1 MVICRDVRLAPKNYA
16 FIEYEDEFKAG
27 NALAALNETQIGEV
41 VLKLSYAKK

>member
-1 MVICRDVRLAPKNYA
+1 MSVCRDVRLAPKNYA

-27 NALAALNETQIGEV
+27 NALSALHDTPIGEV